1 MIGGTMRVHALEK
14 DLYVAIGNA
23 FDSNCTILLE
33 DGEAFLIDA
42 MASKTDGNRLKQLI
56 EIELNAKVRFIACT
70 HFFSDHLAA
79 LKLFPES
86 EIIAH
91 KNYSH
96 TFDLER
102 FRSEEERSFFVEPTI
117 LISDELSIRWGRYHL
132 NLFFNPGHTMSTI
145 NIDIPE
151 ADHIHVGD
159 TVVGNIAYFA
169 YSSPTMFFRALT
181 RIKHTGRK
189 NLIASHLE
197 PRSSS
202 AVDHA
207 IHYLKALKLR
217 VVERGYKEDDVLR
230 INLQDCLPANVEAT
244 PFETIFHKRNLK
256 FIVEQKLFVET
267 S

>member
-1 MIGGTMRVHALEK
+1 
-14 DLYVAIGNA
+14 
-23 FDSNCTILLE
+23 
-33 DGEAFLIDA
+33 
-42 MASKTDGNRLKQLI
+42 
-56 EIELNAKVRFIACT
+56 VRFIACT

-79 LKLFPES
+79 LKLFSES

-117 LISDELSIRWGRYHL
+117 LVSDELSIRWGRYHL
-132 NLFFNPGHTMSTI
+132 NLFFNPAHTMSTI

-151 ADHIHVGD
+151 ADSIHVGD
-159 TVVGNIAYFA
+159 TLVGNVVYFA
-169 YSSPTMFFRALT
+169 YSSPTLFSPALN
-181 RIKHTGRK
+181 RIKNTGRK
-189 NLIASHLE
+189 KLIASHLE
-197 PRSSS
+197 PRSSA

-207 IHYLKALKLR
+207 LHYLKTLKLR
-217 VVERGYKEDDVLR
+217 VMERGCKEEDVLT
-230 INLQDCLPANVEAT
+230 IELQDCLPANVEAT

-256 FIVEQKLFVET
+256 FIVEQKLF